1 MNAIV
6 VISYQQIIILK
17 YFIQNENTVASLFL
31 MLIDFKIL

>member
-17 YFIQNENTVASLFL
+17 YFIQIENTVASLFL